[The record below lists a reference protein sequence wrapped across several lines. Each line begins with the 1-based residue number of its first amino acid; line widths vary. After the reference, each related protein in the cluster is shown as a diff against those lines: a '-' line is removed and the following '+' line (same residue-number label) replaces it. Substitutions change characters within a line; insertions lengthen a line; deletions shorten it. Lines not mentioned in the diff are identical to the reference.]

1 MSKQALGFTDGI
13 FVFETVL
20 RVRST
25 EVDTSQYMTIEALT
39 AILVEVR
46 SRFFYAKGIK
56 EIKGGH
62 QGLVVDDLTLVMHR
76 RVRVREDLLYEVGI
90 VNVTYEAGCL
100 AIKVSRMGDRSL
112 VAQASLHFVNFD
124 YRLNHIIAMN
134 AGTKEALA
142 PTPVVL

>member
-25 EVDTSQYMTIEALT
+25 EVDASQYMTIEALT

-134 AGTKEALA
+134 SSTKEALA